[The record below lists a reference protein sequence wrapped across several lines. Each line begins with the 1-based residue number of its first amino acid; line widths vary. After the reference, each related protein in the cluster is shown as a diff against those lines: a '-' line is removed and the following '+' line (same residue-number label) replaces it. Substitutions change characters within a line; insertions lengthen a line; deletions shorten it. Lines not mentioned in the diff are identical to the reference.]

1 MWLIIEV
8 GASEILYIDKE
19 SDFIEVGASLNFDM
33 DKWNNIYWQGMWRS
47 KLDNQWY

>member
-1 MWLIIEV
+1 MKYCVLTRKVTFIEV

-33 DKWNNIYWQGMWRS
+33 DK
-47 KLDNQWY
+47 